1 MDADGQRGDVR
12 VRHALAIALRQTSRH
27 LASRLL
33 QAAIATFGV
42 VTLVFFVMH
51 LSGDPTL
58 LLAPEGATAE
68 QIAQLRHLLGF
79 DQPLYLQY
87 FDYLG
92 TLAHGDLGQSLVQ
105 RLPVSL
111 ILFSR
116 LPYTL
121 ALAVGS
127 LTVALVIGIPAGI
140 TMAVWRG
147 GIVERLLSA
156 LVLAGQSLP
165 TFWSG
170 VLLILLFGVT
180 LRWLPTSGAEGF
192 ASLIM
197 PSVAL
202 GAVAMS
208 TFARMTRISVLD
220 ELSRDYVNA
229 ARARG
234 LSMRGVVIRH
244 VLRNAAIPVI
254 TITALEIG
262 NLLAGAV
269 IVETVFAWPG
279 IGQLAMQSIQ
289 ARDFLVV
296 QAIVLFVS
304 LTYIA
309 LNLLADLAYTVVDPR
324 IRGAA

>member
-1 MDADGQRGDVR
+1 M
-12 VRHALAIALRQTSRH
+12 RH
-27 LASRLL
+27 LASRLV

-58 LLAPEGATAE
+58 LLAPEGASAE

-79 DQPLYLQY
+79 DQPIYVQYLS
-87 FDYLG
+87 YLA

-121 ALAVGS
+121 ALTAGA
-127 LTVALVIGIPAGI
+127 LAVALVIGIPAGI
-140 TMAVWRG
+140 AMAVWRG
-147 GIVERLLSA
+147 GMLERALSA
-156 LVLAGQSLP
+156 FVLAGQSLP

-180 LRWLPTSGAEGF
+180 LRWLPTSGADGVS
-192 ASLIM
+192 SLIM

-220 ELSRDYVNA
+220 ELGRDYVNA

-234 LSMRGVVIRH
+234 LSMSAAVARH

-304 LTYIA
+304 LTYIG
-309 LNLLADLAYTVVDPR
+309 LNLLADLAYTAVDPR

>member
-1 MDADGQRGDVR
+1 M
-12 VRHALAIALRQTSRH
+12 RHITSR
-27 LASRLL
+27 LM

-58 LLAPEGATAE
+58 LLVPEGASAE

-79 DQPLYLQY
+79 DRPIYVQYLA
-87 FDYLG
+87 YLAD
-92 TLAHGDLGQSLVQ
+92 LAHGDLGESVVQ
-105 RLPVSL
+105 RAPVSL
-111 ILFSR
+111 IVGSR

-121 ALAVGS
+121 ALAGGA
-127 LTVALVIGIPAGI
+127 LAVALVVGIPAGI
-140 TMAVWRG
+140 AMAVWRG
-147 GIVERLLSA
+147 GVVERALAA

-170 VLLILLFGVT
+170 ILMILLFGVV
-180 LRWLPTSGAEGF
+180 LRWLPTSGADGPS
-192 ASLIM
+192 SLIM

-202 GAVAMS
+202 GALAMS

-220 ELSRDYVNA
+220 ELSRDYVTA

-234 LSMRGVVIRH
+234 LSMAAAVARH

-254 TITALEIG
+254 TIVALEVG

-279 IGQLAMQSIQ
+279 IGQLAIQSIQ
-289 ARDFLVV
+289 SRDFLVV

-309 LNLLADLAYTVVDPR
+309 LNLLADLTYTLVDPR

>member
-1 MDADGQRGDVR
+1 M
-12 VRHALAIALRQTSRH
+12 RH
-27 LASRLL
+27 LASRLV

-58 LLAPEGATAE
+58 LLAPEGASAE

-79 DQPLYLQY
+79 DRPLYLQY
-87 FDYLG
+87 FSYLA

-121 ALAVGS
+121 ALAAGALV
-127 LTVALVIGIPAGI
+127 VALVVGIPAGI
-140 TMAVWRG
+140 AMAVWRG
-147 GIVERLLSA
+147 GAAEKALSA
-156 LVLAGQSLP
+156 FVLAGQSLP

-170 VLLILLFGVT
+170 VLLILLFGVK

-192 ASLIM
+192 SSLVM
-197 PSVAL
+197 PSLAL

-220 ELSRDYVNA
+220 ELERDYVAA

-234 LSMRGVVIRH
+234 LSMRAAVGRH
-244 VLRNAAIPVI
+244 VLRNAAIPIV

-309 LNLLADLAYTVVDPR
+309 LNLLADLAYTAIDPR

>member
-1 MDADGQRGDVR
+1 M
-12 VRHALAIALRQTSRH
+12 RHIG
-27 LASRLL
+27 SRLL
-33 QAAIATFGV
+33 QAALATFGV
-42 VTLVFFVMH
+42 ITIVFFVMR

-58 LLAPEGATAE
+58 LLVPEGASAE
-68 QIAQLRHLLGF
+68 QIAALRHALGF
-79 DQPLYLQY
+79 DRPLALQY
-87 FDYLG
+87 LSYVAD
-92 TLAHGDLGQSLVQ
+92 LAHGDLGQSLVQ
-105 RLPVSL
+105 RAPVSL
-111 ILFSR
+111 ILGSR

-121 ALAVGS
+121 ALAGGA
-127 LTVALVIGIPAGI
+127 LLVALVIGIPAGI
-140 TMAVWRG
+140 AMAVWRG
-147 GIVERLLSA
+147 GAVERGLA
-156 LVLAGQSLP
+156 VMVLVGQSLP

-170 VLLILLFGVT
+170 ILMILLFGVV
-180 LRWLPTSGAEGF
+180 LRWLPTSGADGLT
-192 ASLIM
+192 SLIM

-202 GAVAMS
+202 GALAMS

-220 ELSRDYVNA
+220 ELGRDYVNA

-234 LSMRGVVIRH
+234 LSMGATVARH

-289 ARDFLVV
+289 SRDFLVV

-304 LTYIA
+304 LAYIA
-309 LNLLADLAYTVVDPR
+309 IDPR

>member
-1 MDADGQRGDVR
+1 VANGTNSPVLPLM
-12 VRHALAIALRQTSRH
+12 RHITSR
-27 LASRLL
+27 LM

-58 LLAPEGATAE
+58 LLVPEGASAE

-79 DQPLYLQY
+79 DRPIYVQYLA
-87 FDYLG
+87 YLAD
-92 TLAHGDLGQSLVQ
+92 LAHGDLGESFVQ
-105 RLPVSL
+105 RAPVSL
-111 ILFSR
+111 IVGSR

-121 ALAVGS
+121 ALAGGA
-127 LTVALVIGIPAGI
+127 LAVALVVGIPAGI
-140 TMAVWRG
+140 AMAVWRG
-147 GIVERLLSA
+147 GVVERALAA

-170 VLLILLFGVT
+170 ILMILLFGVV
-180 LRWLPTSGAEGF
+180 LRWLPTSGADGPS
-192 ASLIM
+192 SLIM

-202 GAVAMS
+202 GALAMS

-220 ELSRDYVNA
+220 ELSRDYVTA

-234 LSMRGVVIRH
+234 LSMAAAVARH

-254 TITALEIG
+254 TIVALEVG

-279 IGQLAMQSIQ
+279 IGQLAIQSIQ
-289 ARDFLVV
+289 SRDFLVV

-309 LNLLADLAYTVVDPR
+309 LNLLADLTYTLVDPR